1 VDVSGLIGKSV
12 VCFCYPNPCRGD
24 LLIAKAN
31 FRVVVFGGR
40 NFRDIRLL
48 HDVLDAVHGRRKI
61 TCIIEGKRREP
72 PAREWAEDRGV

>member
-1 VDVSGLIGKSV
+1 MDVSGLIGKSV

-40 NFRDIRLL
+40 NFRDIKLL

-61 TCIIEGKRREP
+61 ACIIEGETSGATGP
-72 PAREWAEDRGV
+72 GMG